1 MLEIKTE
8 VNKKNYK
15 FVKIKENTVNQWIK
29 EVTGKIEN
37 TDR

>member
-8 VNKKNYK
+8 VNKNYK